1 MVTEH
6 GLRPR
11 DVLRQTHEQLNA
23 VLLYV
28 WSVFGVSKGRGPDGN
43 TGDVSTIYVYG
54 LDNRC
59 CVIFSSREKLFQW
72 VEFT

>member
-11 DVLRQTHEQLNA
+11 DVLPVLWQTPEQLNA
-23 VLLYV
+23 GLLYV

-43 TGDVSTIYVYG
+43 TGDVSTTGV
-54 LDNRC
+54 
-59 CVIFSSREKLFQW
+59 V
-72 VEFT
+72 